1 MDHAIDYRAG
11 WVDHAVETIRRYD
24 FVESVVIDGVLS
36 RRDIV
41 AVTIKFADVD
51 QDQRFRVFRR
61 ARRAYQYARRQCP
74 AYEVDSKYRVN
85 GFVVVAYRPSIRYIG
100 NVIPPGV
107 MGDPIN
113 PYVLTATTTTTDS
126 SIV

>member
-11 WVDHAVETIRRYD
+11 WIDHAVESIRQYD
-24 FVESVVIDGVLS
+24 FVESIVIDAVLS

-41 AVTIKFADVD
+41 AVTIKFTDRDHD
-51 QDQRFRVFRR
+51 QHFRLFRR

-74 AYEVDSKYRVN
+74 AYQVDSKYRVN
-85 GFVVVAYRPSIRYIG
+85 GFVVVAYRPSIRYID
-100 NVIPPGV
+100 NRIPPGLL
-107 MGDPIN
+107 GDPIDIHA
-113 PYVLTATTTTTDS
+113 LATTDS